1 MEKDVFSSCKK
12 RDYKE
17 SNLRPS
23 DSARM
28 HTARISRIS
37 LMFVDR
43 NKKDGRL

>member
-12 RDYKE
+12 RDYE
-17 SNLRPS
+17 QSNLRPS

-28 HTARISRIS
+28 HTARIS